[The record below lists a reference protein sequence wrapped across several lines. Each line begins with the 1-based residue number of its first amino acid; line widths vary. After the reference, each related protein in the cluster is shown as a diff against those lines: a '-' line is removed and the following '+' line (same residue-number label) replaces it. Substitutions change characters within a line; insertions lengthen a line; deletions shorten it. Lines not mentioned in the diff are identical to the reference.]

1 MSPQINSKSVRPA
14 TQAKKPCLLQ
24 TVPGQTTSLEWPQTG
39 LKDNFIILLYLALA
53 VAVIKRS
60 APMGLVVTT
69 FCNYCLLRV
78 VIVLIAI
85 GALRNVLS
93 AQLI

>member
-39 LKDNFIILLYLALA
+39 PKDNFIILLYLA

-69 FCNYCLLRV
+69 FCNYCPLRV

-85 GALRNVLS
+85 GALCNVSS